1 MFLDVLPASERE
13 QLWSR
18 LVEVQLPMRQT
29 LFWPGEPITY
39 VYFPI
44 DGLVS
49 SLALDHGGG
58 MVGVGVIG
66 REGMVGLGALLG
78 ARSSPHWVT
87 SQVPGH
93 AWRLAAE
100 SLRELATPQTEF
112 FWLLLRYT
120 HAVLV
125 QAAQSAACN
134 RLHPLRA
141 RAARWLAT
149 CRDRLGAD
157 EFPLTQEFLAGML
170 GVRRA
175 GVTEA
180 LAPMKR
186 AGLLE
191 YRRGWIRILD
201 PERLEAAAC
210 DCYQIV
216 RDELL
221 QVAGARLLDPPAGSR
236 EQQR

>member
-1 MFLDVLPASERE
+1 M
-13 QLWSR
+13 
-18 LVEVQLPMRQT
+18 
-29 LFWPGEPITY
+29 
-39 VYFPI
+39 
-44 DGLVS
+44 
-49 SLALDHGGG
+49 
-58 MVGVGVIG
+58 
-66 REGMVGLGALLG
+66 LG

-125 QAAQSAACN
+125 QAAQSTACN

-201 PERLEAAAC
+201 PERLEVAAC